1 MSKLVRNKV
10 ILNKSSLETLSD
22 LNMSAE
28 KMDCVVVIGV
38 LSPGTPLLGGKTVD
52 PTPFYMVLKNDMFKN
67 DGIDFE
73 EAPIGFNK
81 AEVLKHLIDIGK
93 TKEA

>member
-10 ILNKSSLETLSD
+10 IINKSSLEMLSE
-22 LNMSAE
+22 LNVSAE

-38 LSPGTPLLGGKTVD
+38 LPPNTPMLGGKTVN

-73 EAPIGFNK
+73 EAPVGFNK
-81 AEVLKHLIDIGK
+81 TEVLEHLINIGK
-93 TKEA
+93 TKEV

>member
-10 ILNKSSLETLSD
+10 IINKSSLETLSD
-22 LNMSAE
+22 LNTSAE

-38 LSPGTPLLGGKTVD
+38 LSPNTPMLGGKTVD
-52 PTPFYMVLKNDMFKN
+52 LTPFYMVLKNDMFKN
-67 DGIDFE
+67 DGIDFD

-81 AEVLKHLIDIGK
+81 AEVLEHLINIGK